1 MLNHNRLLQKYF
13 LQGIFE
19 SMILSEFVLLG
30 LRDRGIISI
39 LILVD
44 LIPDEFKVLFQ
55 IFKG

>member
-1 MLNHNRLLQKYF
+1 
-13 LQGIFE
+13 
-19 SMILSEFVLLG
+19 MILSEFVLLG